1 MRNNKTRIRS
11 SSGFLL
17 FELMVSL
24 TIVAIAIMG
33 VLFCFNQ
40 SVKSFSLANDYERA
54 RIIVQNQLDAL
65 RLEDRLVPG
74 ETLISLEGDDAKY
87 LLKQTIKPTS
97 QELLYQV
104 SLLITWRKGSGEE
117 AWEIET
123 LFPSSNPF
131 GSARKTL

>member
-1 MRNNKTRIRS
+1 MHNNKTRIRS
-11 SSGFLL
+11 SNGFLL

-24 TIVAIAIMG
+24 TIVAVAIMG

-87 LLKQTIKPTS
+87 VLKQTITS
-97 QELLYQV
+97 TSRELLYHV
-104 SLLITWRKGSGEE
+104 SLLIRWRKGSADEE
-117 AWEIET
+117 WEIET
-123 LFPSSNPF
+123 LFPSTSPF
-131 GSARKTL
+131 GSARKAL